1 MGKRTVHRWTA
12 PVLASL
18 LLLGGCGLF
27 GQDEAVKEID
37 PPQNTSYVKD
47 GQALEGA
54 TKGKEGAKE
63 EEKATE
69 TVKRELYLI
78 DKNGY
83 VVPQTVELPKTQAVA
98 KQVLEYLVED
108 GPVSNMLPNGF
119 RAVIPAGTTVL
130 GTKLEKDGTLIADF
144 SPEFKQYKP
153 EDEKRILQAIAW
165 TLTQFDNI
173 KRVKIRINGYDQEVM
188 PVNKT
193 PIQDG
198 VSRADGINMEAG
210 GVPDITN
217 THPVT
222 VYFVAQQGETTYY
235 VPVTRRV
242 SNQEKDDIA
251 AAVHELIQGPEH
263 GSVLVGVFQP
273 DAKLLDKPKY
283 EDGQVTL
290 NFNEGIFG
298 SNKKNVISD
307 VVLNSL
313 VLSLTEQS
321 GVESVTITVNGKA
334 DLVTEDGKPLTKP
347 VARPQNVNTGSF

>member
-47 GQALEGA
+47 GQALEEA

>member
-1 MGKRTVHRWTA
+1 MKRTTHIWVA
-12 PVLASL
+12 PMLASV

-27 GQDEAVKEID
+27 GKDGAVKEID
-37 PPQNTSYVKD
+37 PPQHTSYVKD
-47 GQALEGA
+47 GQALQEAGK
-54 TKGKEGAKE
+54 TKTKSNEQA
-63 EEKATE
+63 KATE

-78 DKNGY
+78 DKNGF

-108 GPVSNMLPNGF
+108 GPVSQVLPNGF

-144 SPEFKQYKP
+144 SPEFKNYKP
-153 EDEKRILQAIAW
+153 EDEKRILQAITW

-193 PIQDG
+193 PIQGG
-198 VSRADGINMEAG
+198 VSRADGINIEAN

-222 VYFVAQQGETTYY
+222 VYFVAQQGGNTYY

-242 SNQEKDDIA
+242 SNREKDDIA
-251 AAVHELIQGPEH
+251 AAVNELIQGPDE
-263 GSVLVGVFQP
+263 GSGLVGVFQP
-273 DAKLLDKPKY
+273 DAKLVDAPKY
-283 EDGQVTL
+283 EDGKVTL
-290 NFNEGIFG
+290 NFNEAIYG

-313 VLSLTEQS
+313 VLSLTEQK
-321 GVESVTITVNGKA
+321 GIESVAITVNGKA
-334 DLVTEDGKPLTKP
+334 NLVTEDGKPLTKP
-347 VARPQNVNTGSF
+347 VARPQTVNTAAF

>member
-37 PPQNTSYVKD
+37 PPQDTSYVKD
-47 GQALEGA
+47 GQALGEA

-63 EEKATE
+63 EAKATE

-251 AAVHELIQGPEH
+251 AAVHELIQGPER
-263 GSVLVGVFQP
+263 GSGLVGVFQP

-321 GVESVTITVNGKA
+321 GVESVAITVNGKA

-347 VARPQNVNTGSF
+347 VARPQNVNTGAF

>member
-1 MGKRTVHRWTA
+1 MGKRTAHRWTA

-27 GQDEAVKEID
+27 GNDEAVKEID
-37 PPQNTSYVKD
+37 PPQETNYVKD
-47 GQALEGA
+47 GQALQEA
-54 TKGKEGAKE
+54 TGDKKE
-63 EEKATE
+63 EKEKAKATE

-78 DKNGY
+78 DKNGF

-98 KQVLEYLVED
+98 KQVLEYLIED
-108 GPVSNMLPNGF
+108 GPVSEILPTGF

-153 EDEKRILQAIAW
+153 EDEKRILQAITW

-198 VSRADGINMEAG
+198 VSRADGINIEAS

-222 VYFVAQQGETTYY
+222 VYFVAQQGDHTYY

-242 SNQEKDDIA
+242 PNKEKDNIA
-251 AAVHELIQGPEH
+251 AAVNELIQGPDH
-263 GSVLVGVFQP
+263 GSGLVGAFQP
-273 DAKLLDKPKY
+273 DAKLVDAPKY
-283 EDGQVTL
+283 EDGKVTL
-290 NFNEGIFG
+290 NFNEGIYG

-313 VLSLTEQS
+313 VLSLTEQN
-321 GVESVTITVNGKA
+321 GVDSVAITVNGKA

-347 VARPQNVNTGSF
+347 VTRPQNVNTGAF